1 MQSLNRTPSWIL
13 SALSGVFL
21 ILIFPQFNLEFLAWF
36 ALIPLL
42 FAIQNQPLRTV
53 AARGFFAGMIFY
65 FFSLSWV
72 TNTLINYGNI
82 PVSLSFLILALLAA
96 YLSFYISLFC
106 VLTVK
111 WSRGKPVYFFLLAP
125 LVWTSLEYLRSTH
138 MTFGFSWMGLGY
150 SQFQTLTVIQP
161 AEITGIYGISAL
173 IVLVNAALH
182 FFINTW
188 VFNLNKHDAWKPS
201 FRVIGVTTLV
211 VGFWV
216 GWGNWALNLTSS
228 QIESSPKIRVAVAQ
242 GNIEQHLKWNKL
254 YQQPTMKIYKELT
267 LQAAEEKP
275 ELVVW
280 PEAAT
285 PFYYSLDPSGT
296 KYVQD
301 LAKTSGVP
309 LLFGSPYKKTMGEKE
324 LAYNRA
330 FLISNQG
337 ETIDVYDKMHLVPF
351 GEFVPF
357 RQALFFIE
365 KMVEIIGDFGL
376 GKRATVFTL
385 NDYQLGVSICYEIIF
400 PDLVRQPVKNG
411 AEYLVNI
418 TNDAWFGKSWGPD
431 QHLEMVRMR
440 ALELGKYMLRG
451 TNTGI
456 TAIINH
462 QGDTIATI
470 PQFEEGVLRG
480 QILQTKGSTP
490 YSQLGYWP
498 VLGSCALIIFIFTL
512 ITWQQRKTRRQNNH

>member
-1 MQSLNRTPSWIL
+1 VQFLNRTPSWIL
-13 SALSGVFL
+13 SALSGLFL

-42 FAIQNQPLRTV
+42 FAIQSQPLKTV

-65 FFSLSWV
+65 FLGLNWV
-72 TNTLINYGNI
+72 TSTLINYGNI
-82 PVSLSFLILALLAA
+82 SRSLSFLILGLLAA

-150 SQFQTLTVIQP
+150 SQFQTLTIIQP
-161 AEITGIYGISAL
+161 AEITGIYGVSAL

-182 FFINTW
+182 FL
-188 VFNLNKHDAWKPS
+188 LNAWIFSLSAHDGWKMS
-201 FRVIGVTTLV
+201 NRVIGVTTLII
-211 VGFWV
+211 GLWV
-216 GWGNWALNLTSS
+216 GWGSWALNLTKSR
-228 QIESSPKIRVAVAQ
+228 IESSPKIRVALAQ

-254 YQQPTMKIYKELT
+254 YQLSTMEFYKELT
-267 LQAAEEKP
+267 LKAAKEKP
-275 ELVVW
+275 ELIVW

-285 PFYYSLDPSGT
+285 PFYYSLDPIGT

-301 LAKTSGVP
+301 LARAAGVP
-309 LLFGSPYKKTMGEKE
+309 ILFGSPYKTNVDGKP
-324 LAYNRA
+324 LDYNRA

-365 KMVEIIGDFGL
+365 KMVEIVGDFGL
-376 GKRATVFTL
+376 GKRATVFEL
-385 NDYQLGVSICYEIIF
+385 NSYQLGVSICYEIIF

-418 TNDAWFGKSWGPD
+418 TNDAWFGKSAASY
-431 QHLEMVRMR
+431 QHISMAALRAVENRTPIVR
-440 ALELGKYMLRG
+440 AA
-451 TNTGI
+451 NTGI
-456 TAIINH
+456 SGLIDATGKIKKRTQLFTREFIVGEITPNKGPRTFYSKF
-462 QGDTIATI
+462 GDIFSYLCLVMAVTISLLAYR
-470 PQFEEGVLRG
+470 P
-480 QILQTKGSTP
+480 
-490 YSQLGYWP
+490 
-498 VLGSCALIIFIFTL
+498 
-512 ITWQQRKTRRQNNH
+512 

>member
-1 MQSLNRTPSWIL
+1 MQSLNRIPSLIL
-13 SALSGVFL
+13 SALSGLFL

-82 PVSLSFLILALLAA
+82 PVNLSFLILALLAA

-150 SQFQTLTVIQP
+150 SQFQTLAIIQP
-161 AEITGIYGISAL
+161 AEITGIYGVSAL

-182 FFINTW
+182 FFLNTW
-188 VFNLNKHDAWKPS
+188 IFHLNAHDGRRMS
-201 FRVIGVTTLV
+201 YRVIGVTTLV

-216 GWGNWALNLTSS
+216 GWGNWALNLTKS
-228 QIESSPKIRVAVAQ
+228 QIESSPKIRVALAQ

-254 YQQPTMKIYKELT
+254 YQQPTMELYKKLT
-267 LQAAEEKP
+267 LQAAKEKP
-275 ELVVW
+275 ELIVW
-280 PEAAT
+280 PEATT
-285 PFYYSLDPSGT
+285 PFYYGLDPIGT

-301 LAKTSGVP
+301 LVRTSGTP
-309 LLFGSPYKKTMGEKE
+309 LLFGSPYKKKVGGKE
-324 LAYNRA
+324 LVYNRA

-385 NDYQLGVSICYEIIF
+385 NNYQLGVSICYEIIF

-418 TNDAWFGKSWGPD
+418 TNDAWFGKSAASY
-431 QHLEMVRMR
+431 QHISMAALRAVENRTPIVR
-440 ALELGKYMLRG
+440 AA
-451 TNTGI
+451 NTGI
-456 TAIINH
+456 SGFIDATGQIRNTTQLFKRELIVDEITPNKGPRTFYSKFGDIFSYLCLALVAII
-462 QGDTIATI
+462 TFLAYR
-470 PQFEEGVLRG
+470 F
-480 QILQTKGSTP
+480 
-490 YSQLGYWP
+490 
-498 VLGSCALIIFIFTL
+498 
-512 ITWQQRKTRRQNNH
+512 

>member
-1 MQSLNRTPSWIL
+1 MQSLNRIPSLIL
-13 SALSGVFL
+13 SALSGLLL

-111 WSRGKPVYFFLLAP
+111 WSRAKPVYFFLLAP

-150 SQFQTLTVIQP
+150 SQFQTLAIIQP
-161 AEITGIYGISAL
+161 AEITGIYGVSAL

-182 FFINTW
+182 FFLNTW
-188 VFNLNKHDAWKPS
+188 IFHLNPHDGRRMS
-201 FRVIGVTTLV
+201 YRVIGVTTLV
-211 VGFWV
+211 VGLWV
-216 GWGNWALNLTSS
+216 GWGNWALNLTKS
-228 QIESSPKIRVAVAQ
+228 QIESSPKIRIALAQ

-254 YQQPTMKIYKELT
+254 YQQPTMELYKKLT
-267 LQAAEEKP
+267 LQAAKEKP
-275 ELVVW
+275 ELIVW
-280 PEAAT
+280 PEATT
-285 PFYYSLDPSGT
+285 PFYYGLDPIGT

-301 LAKTSGVP
+301 LVRTAGTP
-309 LLFGSPYKKTMGEKE
+309 LLFGSPYKKQVEGKE
-324 LAYNRA
+324 LVYNRA

-418 TNDAWFGKSWGPD
+418 TNDAWFGKSAASY
-431 QHLEMVRMR
+431 QHISMAALRAVENRTPIVR
-440 ALELGKYMLRG
+440 AA
-451 TNTGI
+451 NTGI
-456 TAIINH
+456 SGFIDATGQIRNTTQLFKRELVVDEITPNKGPRTFYSKFGDIFSYLCLALMAII
-462 QGDTIATI
+462 TFLAYR
-470 PQFEEGVLRG
+470 F
-480 QILQTKGSTP
+480 
-490 YSQLGYWP
+490 
-498 VLGSCALIIFIFTL
+498 
-512 ITWQQRKTRRQNNH
+512 

>member
-1 MQSLNRTPSWIL
+1 MQSLNRIPSLIL
-13 SALSGVFL
+13 SALSGLFL

-106 VLTVK
+106 VLTIK
-111 WSRGKPVYFFLLAP
+111 WCRGKPVYFFLLAP
-125 LVWTSLEYLRSTH
+125 FVWTSLEYLRSTH

-150 SQFQTLTVIQP
+150 SQFQTLAIIQP
-161 AEITGIYGISAL
+161 AEITGIYGVSAL

-182 FFINTW
+182 FFLNTW
-188 VFNLNKHDAWKPS
+188 IFHLNPHDGRRMS
-201 FRVIGVTTLV
+201 YRVIGVTTLV
-211 VGFWV
+211 VGLWV
-216 GWGNWALNLTSS
+216 GWGNWALNLTKS
-228 QIESSPKIRVAVAQ
+228 QIESSPKIRIALAQ

-254 YQQPTMKIYKELT
+254 YQQPTMELYKKLT
-267 LQAAEEKP
+267 LQAAKEKP
-275 ELVVW
+275 ELIVW
-280 PEAAT
+280 PEATT
-285 PFYYSLDPSGT
+285 PFYYGLDPIGT

-301 LAKTSGVP
+301 LVRTAGTP
-309 LLFGSPYKKTMGEKE
+309 LLFGSPYKKQVEGKE
-324 LAYNRA
+324 LVYNRA

-418 TNDAWFGKSWGPD
+418 TNDAWFGKSAASY
-431 QHLEMVRMR
+431 QHISMAALRAVENRTPIVR
-440 ALELGKYMLRG
+440 AA
-451 TNTGI
+451 NTGI
-456 TAIINH
+456 SGFIDATGQIRNTTQLFKRELIVDEIAPNKGPRTFYSKFGDIFSYLCLALMAII
-462 QGDTIATI
+462 TFLAYR
-470 PQFEEGVLRG
+470 F
-480 QILQTKGSTP
+480 
-490 YSQLGYWP
+490 
-498 VLGSCALIIFIFTL
+498 
-512 ITWQQRKTRRQNNH
+512 

>member
-1 MQSLNRTPSWIL
+1 MQSLNRIPSLIL
-13 SALSGVFL
+13 SALSGLFL

-106 VLTVK
+106 VLTIK

-150 SQFQTLTVIQP
+150 SQFQTLAIIQP
-161 AEITGIYGISAL
+161 AEITGIYGVSAL

-182 FFINTW
+182 FFLNTW
-188 VFNLNKHDAWKPS
+188 IFHLNAHDGRRMS
-201 FRVIGVTTLV
+201 YRVIGVTTLI

-216 GWGNWALNLTSS
+216 GWGNWALNLTKS
-228 QIESSPKIRVAVAQ
+228 QIESSPKIRVALAQ

-254 YQQPTMKIYKELT
+254 YQQPTMELYKKLT
-267 LQAAEEKP
+267 LQAAKEKP
-275 ELVVW
+275 ELIVW
-280 PEAAT
+280 PEATT
-285 PFYYSLDPSGT
+285 PFYYGLDPIGT

-301 LAKTSGVP
+301 LVRTSGTP
-309 LLFGSPYKKTMGEKE
+309 LLFGSPYKKKVAGKE
-324 LAYNRA
+324 LVYNRA

-418 TNDAWFGKSWGPD
+418 TNDAWFGKSAASY
-431 QHLEMVRMR
+431 QHISMAALRAVENRTPIVR
-440 ALELGKYMLRG
+440 AA
-451 TNTGI
+451 NTGI
-456 TAIINH
+456 SGFIDATGQIRNTTQLFKRELIVDEITPNKGPRTFYSKFGDIFSYLCLALMAII
-462 QGDTIATI
+462 TFLAYR
-470 PQFEEGVLRG
+470 F
-480 QILQTKGSTP
+480 
-490 YSQLGYWP
+490 
-498 VLGSCALIIFIFTL
+498 
-512 ITWQQRKTRRQNNH
+512 

>member
-1 MQSLNRTPSWIL
+1 VQPLNRTPSCIL
-13 SALSGVFL
+13 SALSGLFL

-36 ALIPLL
+36 ALIPLF
-42 FAIQNQPLRTV
+42 FAIQNQSQKTV
-53 AARGFFAGMIFY
+53 ASRSFFTGMIFY
-65 FFSLSWV
+65 FFSLNWI
-72 TNTLINYGNI
+72 TNTLVNYGNI
-82 PVSLSFLILALLAA
+82 PVSLSYLILALLAA

-111 WSRGKPVYFFLLAP
+111 WSRAKPVYFFLLAP

-161 AEITGIYGISAL
+161 AEITGSYGISAL

-188 VFNLNKHDAWKPS
+188 IFNLNKHDTWKPS

-216 GWGNWALNLTSS
+216 GWGNWALNLTKS

-267 LQAAEEKP
+267 LQTVEEKP
-275 ELVVW
+275 DLVVW

-285 PFYYSLDPSGT
+285 PFYYGLDPSGT
-296 KYVQD
+296 KFVQD

-309 LLFGSPYKKTMGEKE
+309 LLFGSPYKKTMGDKE

-385 NDYQLGVSICYEIIF
+385 NNYQLGVSICYEIIF

-418 TNDAWFGKSWGPD
+418 TNDAWFGKSAASY
-431 QHLEMVRMR
+431 QHISMAALRAVENRTPIVR
-440 ALELGKYMLRG
+440 AA
-451 TNTGI
+451 NTGI
-456 TAIINH
+456 SGFIDATGQIRNTTQLFKREFIVDEIAPNKGPRTFYSKFGDIFSYLCLALTAIISLL
-462 QGDTIATI
+462 AYR
-470 PQFEEGVLRG
+470 F
-480 QILQTKGSTP
+480 
-490 YSQLGYWP
+490 
-498 VLGSCALIIFIFTL
+498 
-512 ITWQQRKTRRQNNH
+512 

>member
-13 SALSGVFL
+13 SALSGLFL

-36 ALIPLL
+36 ALIPLF
-42 FAIQNQPLRTV
+42 FAIQNQPQKTV
-53 AARGFFAGMIFY
+53 ALRSFFTGMIFY
-65 FFSLSWV
+65 FFSLNWI
-72 TNTLINYGNI
+72 TNTLVNYGNI
-82 PVSLSFLILALLAA
+82 PVSLSYLILALLAA

-111 WSRGKPVYFFLLAP
+111 WCRAKPVYFFLLAP

-150 SQFQTLTVIQP
+150 SQFQTLALIQP
-161 AEITGIYGISAL
+161 AEITGIYGVSAL

-182 FFINTW
+182 FFLNTW
-188 VFNLNKHDAWKPS
+188 IFHLNARAGRRMS
-201 FRVIGVTTLV
+201 YRVIGVTTLV

-216 GWGNWALNLTSS
+216 GWGNWALNLTKS
-228 QIESSPKIRVAVAQ
+228 QIESSPKIRVALAQ

-254 YQQPTMKIYKELT
+254 YQQPTMELYKKLT
-267 LQAAEEKP
+267 LQAAKEKP
-275 ELVVW
+275 ELIVW
-280 PEAAT
+280 PEATT
-285 PFYYSLDPSGT
+285 PFYYGLDPIGT

-301 LAKTSGVP
+301 LVRTSGTP
-309 LLFGSPYKKTMGEKE
+309 LLFGSPYKKKVEGKE
-324 LAYNRA
+324 LVYNRA

-385 NDYQLGVSICYEIIF
+385 NNYQLGVSICYEIIF

-418 TNDAWFGKSWGPD
+418 TNDAWFGKSAASY
-431 QHLEMVRMR
+431 QHISMAALRAVENRTPIVR
-440 ALELGKYMLRG
+440 AA
-451 TNTGI
+451 NTGTSGFI
-456 TAIINH
+456 DATGQIRNTSQLFKRELIVDEIAPNKRPRTFYSKFGDIFSYLCLALTAIISLL
-462 QGDTIATI
+462 AYR
-470 PQFEEGVLRG
+470 F
-480 QILQTKGSTP
+480 
-490 YSQLGYWP
+490 
-498 VLGSCALIIFIFTL
+498 
-512 ITWQQRKTRRQNNH
+512 

>member
-1 MQSLNRTPSWIL
+1 MQSLNRIPSLIL
-13 SALSGVFL
+13 SALSGLFL

-82 PVSLSFLILALLAA
+82 PVNLSFLILALLAA

-106 VLTVK
+106 VLTIK
-111 WSRGKPVYFFLLAP
+111 WCRGKPVYFFLLAP
-125 LVWTSLEYLRSTH
+125 FVWTSLEYLRSTH

-150 SQFQTLTVIQP
+150 SQFQTLAIIQP
-161 AEITGIYGISAL
+161 AEITGIYGVSAL

-182 FFINTW
+182 FFLNTW
-188 VFNLNKHDAWKPS
+188 IFHLNARAGRRMS
-201 FRVIGVTTLV
+201 YRVIGVTTLV

-216 GWGNWALNLTSS
+216 GWGNWALNLTKS
-228 QIESSPKIRVAVAQ
+228 QIESSPKIRVALAQ

-254 YQQPTMKIYKELT
+254 YQQPTMELYKKLT
-267 LQAAEEKP
+267 LQAAKEKP
-275 ELVVW
+275 ELIVW
-280 PEAAT
+280 PEATT
-285 PFYYSLDPSGT
+285 PFYYGLDPIGT

-301 LAKTSGVP
+301 LVRTSGTP
-309 LLFGSPYKKTMGEKE
+309 LLFGSPYKKKVEGKE
-324 LAYNRA
+324 LVYNRA

-418 TNDAWFGKSWGPD
+418 TNDAWFGKSAASY
-431 QHLEMVRMR
+431 QHISMAALRAVENRTPIVR
-440 ALELGKYMLRG
+440 AA
-451 TNTGI
+451 NTGI
-456 TAIINH
+456 SGFIDATGQIRNTTQLFKRELIVDEITPNKGPRTFYSKFGDIFSYLCLALVAII
-462 QGDTIATI
+462 TFLAYR
-470 PQFEEGVLRG
+470 F
-480 QILQTKGSTP
+480 
-490 YSQLGYWP
+490 
-498 VLGSCALIIFIFTL
+498 
-512 ITWQQRKTRRQNNH
+512 

>member
-1 MQSLNRTPSWIL
+1 MQSLKRKPSWIL
-13 SALSGVFL
+13 SALSGLFL
-21 ILIFPQFNLEFLAWF
+21 ILIFPRFNLEFLAWF

-53 AARGFFAGMIFY
+53 ASRGFFAAMIFY
-65 FFSLSWV
+65 FFSLNWI
-72 TNTLINYGNI
+72 TNTLVNYGNI
-82 PVSLSFLILALLAA
+82 PVILSYLILALLAA

-125 LVWTSLEYLRSTH
+125 LIWTSLEYLRSTH

-150 SQFQTLTVIQP
+150 SQFQTLSIIQP
-161 AEITGIYGISAL
+161 AEITGVYGVSAL

-182 FFINTW
+182 FFINTS
-188 VFNLNKHDAWKPS
+188 VFHLNTHDGWKMS

-211 VGFWV
+211 FGFWLS
-216 GWGNWALNLTSS
+216 WGNWALNLTKSK
-228 QIESSPKIRVAVAQ
+228 IESSPKIRVALAQ
-242 GNIEQHLKWNKL
+242 GNIDQRLKWKNF

-267 LQAAEEKP
+267 LQAAEKNP

-280 PEAAT
+280 PEAST
-285 PFYYSLDPSGT
+285 PFYYGLDPTGT
-296 KYVQD
+296 KYIQD
-301 LAKTSGVP
+301 LARTSGVP
-309 LLFGSPYKKTMGEKE
+309 ILFGSPYKKTMGEKE

-330 FLISNQG
+330 FLISSQG

-357 RQALFFIE
+357 REALFFIE

-376 GKRATVFTL
+376 GKRATVFKL
-385 NDYQLGVSICYEIIF
+385 NEHQLGVSICYEIIF

-418 TNDAWFGKSWGPD
+418 TNDAWFGKSAASY
-431 QHLEMVRMR
+431 QHISMAALRAVENRTPIVR
-440 ALELGKYMLRG
+440 AA
-451 TNTGI
+451 NTGI
-456 TAIINH
+456 SGFIDATGQIRNTTQLFKRELVVDEIAPNKGPRTFYSKFGDIFSYLCLALTA
-462 QGDTIATI
+462 TIALLAYR
-470 PQFEEGVLRG
+470 F
-480 QILQTKGSTP
+480 
-490 YSQLGYWP
+490 
-498 VLGSCALIIFIFTL
+498 
-512 ITWQQRKTRRQNNH
+512 

>member
-1 MQSLNRTPSWIL
+1 MQSLNRIPSLIL
-13 SALSGVFL
+13 SALSGLFL

-82 PVSLSFLILALLAA
+82 PGSLSFLILALLAA

-150 SQFQTLTVIQP
+150 SQFQTLAIIQP
-161 AEITGIYGISAL
+161 AEITGIYGVSAL

-182 FFINTW
+182 FFLNTW
-188 VFNLNKHDAWKPS
+188 IFHLNPHDGRRMS
-201 FRVIGVTTLV
+201 YRVIGVTTLV
-211 VGFWV
+211 VGLWV
-216 GWGNWALNLTSS
+216 GWGNWALNLTKS
-228 QIESSPKIRVAVAQ
+228 QIESSPKIRVALAQ

-254 YQQPTMKIYKELT
+254 YQQPTMELYKKLT
-267 LQAAEEKP
+267 LQAAKEKP
-275 ELVVW
+275 ELIVW
-280 PEAAT
+280 PEATT
-285 PFYYSLDPSGT
+285 PFYYGLDPIGT

-301 LAKTSGVP
+301 LVRTAGTP
-309 LLFGSPYKKTMGEKE
+309 LLFGSPYKKQVEGKE
-324 LAYNRA
+324 LVYNRA

-418 TNDAWFGKSWGPD
+418 TNDAWFGKSAASY
-431 QHLEMVRMR
+431 QHISMAALRAVENRTPIVR
-440 ALELGKYMLRG
+440 AA
-451 TNTGI
+451 NTGI
-456 TAIINH
+456 SGFIDATGQIRNTTQLFKRELIVDEITPNKGPRTFYSKFGDIFSYLCLALMAII
-462 QGDTIATI
+462 TFLAYR
-470 PQFEEGVLRG
+470 F
-480 QILQTKGSTP
+480 
-490 YSQLGYWP
+490 
-498 VLGSCALIIFIFTL
+498 
-512 ITWQQRKTRRQNNH
+512 

>member
-1 MQSLNRTPSWIL
+1 MQSLNRIPSLIL
-13 SALSGVFL
+13 SALSGLLL

-82 PVSLSFLILALLAA
+82 SVSLSFLILALLAA

-111 WSRGKPVYFFLLAP
+111 WSRAKPVYFFLLAP

-150 SQFQTLTVIQP
+150 SQFQTLAIIQP
-161 AEITGIYGISAL
+161 AEITGIYGVSAL

-182 FFINTW
+182 FFLNTW
-188 VFNLNKHDAWKPS
+188 IFHLNPHDGRRMS
-201 FRVIGVTTLV
+201 YRVIGVTTLV
-211 VGFWV
+211 VGLWV
-216 GWGNWALNLTSS
+216 GWGNWALNLTKS
-228 QIESSPKIRVAVAQ
+228 QIESSPKIRIALAQ

-254 YQQPTMKIYKELT
+254 YQQPTMELYKKLT
-267 LQAAEEKP
+267 LQAAKEKP
-275 ELVVW
+275 ELIVW
-280 PEAAT
+280 PEATT
-285 PFYYSLDPSGT
+285 PFYYGLDPIGT

-301 LAKTSGVP
+301 LVRTAGTP
-309 LLFGSPYKKTMGEKE
+309 LLFGSPYKKQVEGKE
-324 LAYNRA
+324 LVYNRA

-418 TNDAWFGKSWGPD
+418 TNDAWFGKSAASY
-431 QHLEMVRMR
+431 QHISMAALRAVENRTPIVR
-440 ALELGKYMLRG
+440 AA
-451 TNTGI
+451 NTGI
-456 TAIINH
+456 SGFIDATGQIRNTTQLFKRELVVDEITPNKGPRTFYSKFGDIFSYLCLALMAII
-462 QGDTIATI
+462 TFLAYR
-470 PQFEEGVLRG
+470 F
-480 QILQTKGSTP
+480 
-490 YSQLGYWP
+490 
-498 VLGSCALIIFIFTL
+498 
-512 ITWQQRKTRRQNNH
+512 